1 MIIYFADRNLNITGQ
16 ASTSLPG
23 GFRIME
29 DLLTEEVDSGVNVF
43 TCKISYNASNRHEV
57 ESAVKVVT
65 FLLKSAGTAFTDK
78 ENTYDSLYQIVET
91 EFDTLSQELS
101 VYAEDAG
108 LDLLNRVVGETTF
121 SGKTLQQMLNSTKP
135 GDWSLNLI
143 GCPTGTKTITFD
155 GDATATER
163 INSIVNL
170 FSCEAYYSFVIER
183 FKITTKVINVVPKRG
198 NQTAVHQLRLN
209 KDIDRIVTKTS
220 IADLATALVVTGGTP
235 DGSDTPINL
244 KNYTYSYT
252 DPATGDVYTVD
263 KSSGQMRN
271 TSAMKRWASVLDT
284 DGFIFQQYSYDTTN
298 KATLAGQARAE
309 LQKLSKA
316 AIEYEVDFV
325 RLPEDVRIG
334 DRINITDEQGEL
346 YLEAR
351 LLKIETSVTAMSRKA
366 VVGEYLLKKSGISD
380 AVAALAREYAANV
393 KNGLSAVTISVLSS
407 GGNVFHN
414 TPIATTL
421 SATVFYG
428 EIAISTQAA
437 LEEVFGVGSRI
448 NWYDGEGTLVGA
460 GFTYSVESSQT
471 SEKYTVRLEV

>member
-1 MIIYFADRNLNITGQ
+1 
-16 ASTSLPG
+16 
-23 GFRIME
+23 ME

-43 TCKISYNASNRHEV
+43 TCKISYNDSNRQEL
-57 ESAVKVVT
+57 ESAVKVGT
-65 FLLKSAGTAFTDK
+65 FLLKSGGTAFTDK

-135 GDWSLNLI
+135 GDWTLNLI

-163 INSIVNL
+163 IGSIVNL
-170 FSCEAYYSFVIER
+170 FSCEVYYSFIIER
-183 FKITTKVINVVPKRG
+183 FKITAKVINVVPKRG

-209 KDIDRIVTKTS
+209 KDIDRIVTRTS

-235 DGSDTPINL
+235 DGSDKPINL
-244 KNYTYSYT
+244 KNYAYSYT
-252 DPATGDVYTVD
+252 DPSTGDVYTVD
-263 KSSGQMRN
+263 KSTGQMRN

-284 DGFIFQQYSYDTTN
+284 DGFIFQQFSYDTTN

-325 RLPEDVRIG
+325 NLPEDVRIG
-334 DRINITDEQGEL
+334 DRINIIDEQGEL

-351 LLKIETSVTAMSRKA
+351 LLKIETSVTEMSRKA
-366 VVGEYLLKKSGISD
+366 VVGEYLLRSSGIAD
-380 AVAALAREYAANV
+380 ALSALAKEFAASV
-393 KNGLSAVTISVLSS
+393 KNGLNAVTISVVSS
-407 GGNVFHN
+407 GGNIFHN

-428 EIAISTQAA
+428 EKAINAQTD
-437 LEEVFGVGSRI
+437 LEEVFGDGAAL
-448 NWYDGEGTLVGA
+448 NWYDSEDNLAGT
-460 GFTYSVESSQT
+460 GFELTVSSSNT
-471 SEKYTVRLEV
+471 TEKYIARLET

>member
-1 MIIYFADRNLNITGQ
+1 MIIYFADRNLNITGL

-43 TCKISYNASNRHEV
+43 TCKISYNDSSRQEL
-57 ESAVKVVT
+57 ESAVKVGT
-65 FLLKSAGTAFTDK
+65 YLLKSGGSAFTDK
-78 ENTYDSLYQIVET
+78 ENSYDSLYQIVET

-108 LDLLNRVVGETTF
+108 LDLLNRVVGEVTF
-121 SGKTLQQMLNSTKP
+121 TGKTLQQMLTSTKP
-135 GDWSLNLI
+135 GDWTLNLI
-143 GCPTGTKTITFD
+143 GCPAGTRTVTFD
-155 GDATATER
+155 GDATETER
-163 INSIVNL
+163 INSIANL
-170 FSCEAYYSFVIER
+170 FFCEVYYSFIIER
-183 FKITTKVINVVPKRG
+183 FQITAKVINVIPKRG
-198 NQTAVHQLRLN
+198 NQVATHQLRLN

-235 DGSDTPINL
+235 EGASKPINL

-263 KSSGQMRN
+263 KASGQMRN

-284 DGFIFQQYSYDTTN
+284 DGFIMQRYSYDTTN

-316 AIEYEVDFV
+316 TIEYEVDFV
-325 RLPEDVRIG
+325 NLPEDVRIG
-334 DRINITDEQGEL
+334 DRINIIDEQGEL

-351 LLKIETSVTAMSRKA
+351 LLKIETSITEMSRKA
-366 VVGEYLLKKSGISD
+366 VVGEYLLKSSGISD
-380 AVAALAREYAANV
+380 TISALAKEFAASIR
-393 KNGLSAVTISVLSS
+393 NGLNAVTISVLSS
-407 GGNVFHN
+407 GGNIFHN
-414 TPIATTL
+414 TPIETTL

-428 EIAISTQAA
+428 ENAITTQSA
-437 LEEVFGVGSRI
+437 LEEVFGEGAAL
-448 NWYDGEGTLVGA
+448 NWYDSKGALAGT
-460 GFTYSVESSQT
+460 GFTLAVSSTKT
-471 SEKYTVRLEV
+471 SEKYVARLET

>member
-43 TCKISYNASNRHEV
+43 TCKISYNDSNRQEL
-57 ESAVKVVT
+57 ESAVKVGT
-65 FLLKSAGTAFTDK
+65 FLLKSGGTAFTDK

-163 INSIVNL
+163 IGSIVNL
-170 FSCEAYYSFVIER
+170 FSCEAYYSFIIER
-183 FKITTKVINVVPKRG
+183 FKITAKVITVVPKRG

-209 KDIDRIVTKTS
+209 KDIDRIVTRTS

-235 DGSDTPINL
+235 DGSDKPINL
-244 KNYTYSYT
+244 KNYAYSYT
-252 DPATGDVYTVD
+252 DPSTGDVYTVD
-263 KSSGQMRN
+263 KSTGQMRN

-284 DGFIFQQYSYDTTN
+284 DGFIFQQFSYDTTN

-325 RLPEDVRIG
+325 NLPEDVLIG
-334 DRINITDEQGEL
+334 DRINIIDEQGEL

-351 LLKIETSVTAMSRKA
+351 LLKIETSVTEMSRKA
-366 VVGEYLLKKSGISD
+366 VVGEYLLRGSGIAD
-380 AVAALAREYAANV
+380 ALSALAKEFASSI
-393 KNGLSAVTISVLSS
+393 KNGLNAVTISVVSS
-407 GGNVFHN
+407 GGNIFHN

-428 EIAISTQAA
+428 EKAINAQAD
-437 LEEVFGVGSRI
+437 LEEVFGDGAVL
-448 NWYDGEGTLVGA
+448 NWYDSSDNLA
-460 GFTYSVESSQT
+460 GSGFELAVSSSNT
-471 SEKYTVRLEV
+471 TEKYIARLET

>member
-1 MIIYFADRNLNITGQ
+1 MVIYFADRNLNITGL

-29 DLLTEEVDSGVNVF
+29 DLLTEEIDSGVNVF
-43 TCKISYNASNRHEV
+43 TCRISYNDSSRQQL
-57 ESAVKVVT
+57 ESAVKVGT
-65 FLLKSAGTAFTDK
+65 FLLKSGGSAFTDK

-91 EFDTLSQELS
+91 EFDTKSQELS

-108 LDLLNRVVGETTF
+108 LDLLNRVVGAVTF
-121 SGKTLQQMLNSTKP
+121 TAKTLQQMLTSTKP

-143 GCPTGTKTITFD
+143 SAPTGTKTITFD

-163 INSIVNL
+163 INSIANL
-170 FSCEAYYSFVIER
+170 FSCEVYYSFIIER
-183 FKITTKVINVVPKRG
+183 FQITAKVINVLPKRG
-198 NQTAVHQLRLN
+198 NQIATYQLRLN

-235 DGSDTPINL
+235 EGTDKPINL
-244 KNYTYSYT
+244 KGYSYSYT
-252 DPATGDVYTVD
+252 DPSTGDVYAVD
-263 KSSGQMRN
+263 SASGQMRN

-284 DGFIFQQYSYDTTN
+284 DGFIFQQYSFDTTN
-298 KATLAGQARAE
+298 KATLAGEARAQ
-309 LQKLSKA
+309 LQKLSRA

-325 RLPEDVRIG
+325 NLPEDIRIG
-334 DRINITDEQGEL
+334 DRVNIIDEQGEL

-351 LLKIETSVTAMSRKA
+351 LLKIETSVAEMSRKA

-380 AVAALAREYAANV
+380 AVAAIAREYAAGI

-428 EIAISTQAA
+428 EMAISTQSQ
-437 LEEVFGVGSRI
+437 LEEVFGVGSRL
-448 NWYDGEGTLVGA
+448 NWYGSDESLAGT
-460 GFTYSVESSQT
+460 GFTLPVSSANDN
-471 SEKYTVRLEV
+471 EKYTVRLEI

>member
-43 TCKISYNASNRHEV
+43 TCKISYNDSNRQEL
-57 ESAVKVVT
+57 ESAVKVGT
-65 FLLKSAGTAFTDK
+65 FLLKSGGTAFTDK

-334 DRINITDEQGEL
+334 DRINIIDEQGEL
-346 YLEAR
+346 YPH
-351 LLKIETSVTAMSRKA
+351 
-366 VVGEYLLKKSGISD
+366 
-380 AVAALAREYAANV
+380 
-393 KNGLSAVTISVLSS
+393 
-407 GGNVFHN
+407 GNLC
-414 TPIATTL
+414 P
-421 SATVFYG
+421 G
-428 EIAISTQAA
+428 
-437 LEEVFGVGSRI
+437 
-448 NWYDGEGTLVGA
+448 
-460 GFTYSVESSQT
+460 
-471 SEKYTVRLEV
+471 

>member
-1 MIIYFADRNLNITGQ
+1 
-16 ASTSLPG
+16 
-23 GFRIME
+23 ME

-43 TCKISYNASNRHEV
+43 TCKISYNDSNRQEL
-57 ESAVKVVT
+57 ESAVKVGT
-65 FLLKSAGTAFTDK
+65 FLLKSGGTAFTDK

-135 GDWSLNLI
+135 GDWTLNLI

-163 INSIVNL
+163 IGSIVNL
-170 FSCEAYYSFVIER
+170 FSCEVYYSFIIER
-183 FKITTKVINVVPKRG
+183 FKITAKVINVVPKRG

-209 KDIDRIVTKTS
+209 KDIDRIVTRTS

-235 DGSDTPINL
+235 DGSDKPINL
-244 KNYTYSYT
+244 KNYAYSYT
-252 DPATGDVYTVD
+252 DPSTGDVYTVD

-284 DGFIFQQYSYDTTN
+284 DGFIFQQFSYDTTN

-325 RLPEDVRIG
+325 NLPEDVRIG
-334 DRINITDEQGEL
+334 DRINIIDEQGEL

-351 LLKIETSVTAMSRKA
+351 LLKIETSVTEMSRKA
-366 VVGEYLLKKSGISD
+366 VVGEYLLRSSGIAD
-380 AVAALAREYAANV
+380 ALSALAKEFAASV
-393 KNGLSAVTISVLSS
+393 KNGLNAVTISVVSS
-407 GGNVFHN
+407 GGNIFHN

-428 EIAISTQAA
+428 EKAINAQTD
-437 LEEVFGVGSRI
+437 LEEVFGDGAAL
-448 NWYDGEGTLVGA
+448 NWYDSEDNLAGT
-460 GFTYSVESSQT
+460 GFELTVSSSNT
-471 SEKYTVRLEV
+471 TEKYIARLET